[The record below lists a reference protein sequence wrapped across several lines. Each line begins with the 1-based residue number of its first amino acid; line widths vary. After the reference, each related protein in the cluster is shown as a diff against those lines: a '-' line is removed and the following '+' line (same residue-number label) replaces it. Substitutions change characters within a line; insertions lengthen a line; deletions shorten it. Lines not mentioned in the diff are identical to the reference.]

1 MNYREF
7 TERVYNYKH
16 GLNKSADVQNIQH
29 SAKEENNVLGENN
42 NPEDNIMHSKLGDE
56 WDQHKYIRKEYLGNN
71 NWRYIYADGSS
82 NVTNAANEAQA
93 DEAESRS
100 RATQIR
106 STNKSNYQAEQER
119 KNAGTVGGNTP
130 APNTVP
136 TPSQQ
141 AEEERRRSGTYN
153 PASAI
158 GEHLKA
164 NTQSPSNQAFVEG
177 RNAAYQENERK
188 EAGTPSPEVKPN
200 TLLGAELATKARKHE
215 EALKN
220 AKTLTAPD
228 SMKQESAPNFA
239 DALKA
244 TNANTVSDRQSTPL
258 QQLTN
263 QSIEATSKFDNKT
276 NNPAA
281 YNLLLDYS
289 KGLKEAYD
297 VLASKGYSDEEIDD
311 IINTVEGAFEYPK
324 GMYNQIK
331 NFDNNGYINFMD
343 GAEAGIQDAI
353 NDVVPELKNY
363 AETLLT
369 KEQQQA
375 RNDMRKFMEPLNVKE
390 VEYLNAAQKAAQN
403 GEMPVKEAPNPYDS
417 YLRNLGYDPADITG
431 ADLKKAFPSM
441 YNPNFSDD
449 EHYALQSDQT
459 FAPITRTEEPS
470 SNSSIDP
477 NKWYNSTTGEFVTG
491 TTEADDNE
499 FFSAYRKSF
508 YNTLVNQMKQNP
520 KFTSIYSEKEIEDL
534 ARSWTNSNVENMKI
548 AAK

>member
-16 GLNKSADVQNIQH
+16 GLTNSAESQNIQH
-29 SAKEENNVLGENN
+29 SSKEENNVLGENN

-82 NVTNAANEAQA
+82 NVTNAANETQA

-119 KNAGTVGGNTP
+119 KNAGNIGGNNP
-130 APNTVP
+130 VSNTVP

-141 AEEERRRSGTYN
+141 AEEERRRAGTYN

-177 RNAAYQENERK
+177 RNAAYQEAERK

-244 TNANTVSDRQSTPL
+244 TNANTVSERQSTPL

-263 QSIEATSKFDNKT
+263 QSVEATQKFDAKS
-276 NNPAA
+276 NNPTA
-281 YNLLLDYS
+281 YNLLLEYS

-297 VLASKGYSDEEIDD
+297 ILKAKGYDDEEIDSM
-311 IINTVEGAFEYPK
+311 ISENESHLGYP
-324 GMYNQIK
+324 GIYNQIK
-331 NFDNNGYINFMD
+331 NANSNSYINFMD
-343 GAEAGIQDAI
+343 GAEEAIREAI
-353 NDVVPELKNY
+353 NDVVPVVKSE
-363 AETLLT
+363 AESYRSKKADTFMKGLDDAYVRT
-369 KEQQQA
+369 FDSAVQA
-375 RNDMRKFMEPLNVKE
+375 IN
-390 VEYLNAAQKAAQN
+390 N
-403 GEMPVKEAPNPYDS
+403 GEMPAKETPNPYDS

-441 YNPNFSDD
+441 YNPNFSDE

-459 FAPITRTEEPS
+459 FAPIARTEEPS
-470 SNSSIDP
+470 NNSSIDP

-499 FFSAYRKSF
+499 FFAAYRKSF
-508 YNTLVNQMKQNP
+508 YNPLVNQMKQNP
-520 KFTSIYSEKEIEDL
+520 KFTNIYSEKEIEDL

-548 AAK
+548 AANK